1 MPYIT
6 MSEAVS
12 SVRKGKKLSDSSA
25 WRDTVDEDYK
35 KEKINKLI
43 RSKPFFGFF

>member
-1 MPYIT
+1 

-12 SVRKGKKLSDSSA
+12 SVRKGKNLPDSSA

-35 KEKINKLI
+35 KDKQTNTIKATRFCGWL
-43 RSKPFFGFF
+43 